1 MIAATYGRTGE
12 LRATLDRAKDRALKC
27 EREFDRFSSGA
38 DLSTA
43 DAQRQH
49 RQLKA
54 DGTGRSGTANGR
66 RNSLN
71 GRSTASAWKSERT
84 DDAHTAQLG
93 ARAALAFLALMLLR

>member
-38 DLSTA
+38 DLST

-49 RQLKA
+49 RQLKQI
-54 DGTGRSGTANGR
+54 GTGRSGTANGR

>member
-27 EREFDRFSSGA
+27 EREFDRFSSG
-38 DLSTA
+38 DLST

-54 DGTGRSGTANGR
+54 DWDRAQR
-66 RNSLN
+66 DCEWAKEQL
-71 GRSTASAWKSERT
+71 ERT
-84 DDAHTAQLG
+84 LDRERMEIGTD
-93 ARAALAFLALMLLR
+93 R